1 MMQVGFYS
9 FFYIGQTLEDPRGKK
24 FPGKP
29 RGSVELIKINKM
41 FEDSV
46 AVEDITL
53 KVAPGSYCC
62 LLGPSGCGKSTTLR
76 LIAGHE
82 SATSGQILIDNH
94 ETTFAPPSQRG
105 TAMMFQN
112 YALFPHI
119 NCTDNVAFALKLR
132 GVPKSER
139 RKRALELLSLVHMQ
153 DYGERMPDQLSGGQQ
168 QRVALARALQNE
180 PSVLLLDEPLSA
192 LDPFLR
198 IQMRAEL
205 RRLQKE
211 LGITFIHVTH
221 SQEEALALADQVIV
235 MSDGKISQSGSARD
249 VFRFPDNE
257 FVARFIG
264 GHNVFAGEYR
274 EHDEEKISLYGPAKQ
289 SYQIQGRLDGG
300 SIRRCHFSVR
310 TDHIYISHDAN
321 NLDND
326 NLVNCE
332 VIDSEYHGAYVK
344 LNLQVLDETTE
355 FNAHIPDHIFMAE
368 SIQPGDRVWAGW
380 DRKHTWLLH
389 ST

>member
-1 MMQVGFYS
+1 MDKSKV
-9 FFYIGQTLEDPRGKK
+9 DNN
-24 FPGKP
+24 PGKH
-29 RGSVELIKINKM
+29 RGSVELIDINKT
-41 FEDSV
+41 FDGSV
-46 AVEDITL
+46 AVDDISL
-53 KVAPGSYCC
+53 KVEPGSYCC

-82 SATSGQILIDNH
+82 SATAGQILIDNH
-94 ETTFAPPSQRG
+94 ETTHAPPSQRG

-132 GVPKSER
+132 GVSKAER
-139 RKRALELLSLVHMQ
+139 RERALELLSLVHMK

-198 IQMRAEL
+198 IHMRAEL

-221 SQEEALALADQVIV
+221 SQEEALALADQVVV
-235 MSDGKISQSGSARD
+235 MSDGQISQSGSARE
-249 VFRFPDNE
+249 VFRYPDNE

-264 GHNVFAGEYR
+264 GHNVFSGEYQGH
-274 EHDEEKISLYGPAKQ
+274 EGEEISLVGPASQ
-289 SYQIQGRLDGG
+289 SYQVQGKLNGDPV
-300 SIRRCHFSVR
+300 SHCHFSVR
-310 TDHIYISHDAN
+310 TDHIYISHQAG

-332 VIDSEYHGAYVK
+332 VVDSEFHGAYVK
-344 LNLQVLDETTE
+344 LNLQVMDEATE
-355 FNAHIPDHIFMAE
+355 FNAHIPDHVFMAE
-368 SIQPGDRVWAGW
+368 SIQPGDEVWAGW
-380 DRKHTWLLH
+380 DRKNTWLLH
-389 ST
+389 SA